1 MSNSIV
7 TVSGDSNQSS
17 PFDSIRGY
25 RADGSEY
32 WTARELMR
40 FLGYIRWDKFIEY
53 IEQAKENI
61 ELSGNDV
68 TLHISLTG
76 ESRIPATLENP
87 KISLDYELS
96 RLACYHVALACNG
109 KGKPMVAM
117 AKQYFAVQTRKQE
130 IAESIAPIAV
140 ERQLPPVRDS
150 IDYLNASKILAAMPE
165 GRLKQLLADKFT
177 AEIALANVNQ
187 KQIGSTEPVKQ
198 YTTAT
203 VRAAQLGFSTTQ
215 IGSGSA
221 LGTYVKKSIT
231 PDFSDWQG
239 QFKVNHY
246 EVSPEFDNCI
256 MAYFNQRN

>member
-7 TVSGDSNQSS
+7 TVSGDSNQPS

-40 FLGYIRWDKFIEY
+40 FLGFSKWDKF
-53 IEQAKENI
+53 
-61 ELSGNDV
+61 LSVVLDAIADIDLLEAGSAIQ
-68 TLHISLTG
+68 HITQTG
-76 ESRIPATLENP
+76 KTPQSGGRDLV
-87 KISLDYELS
+87 DFELS
-96 RLACYHVALACNG
+96 RLGCYHVALAC
-109 KGKPMVAM
+109 KQRTLEVA
-117 AKQYFAVQTRKQE
+117 AARRYFASQTRKQE
-130 IAESIAPIAV
+130 IAESIAPKVV

-239 QFKVNHY
+239 QYMVNHY
-246 EVSPEFDNCI
+246 QVSPEFDKCI